1 MSFFGFDTTLPKD
14 RGHSTNAPG
23 FGQAP
28 DPFAGLGRAAQGDDD
43 DVYVAVAARSR
54 RASR

>member
-14 RGHSTNAPG
+14 RGHPAAAPG

-28 DPFAGLGRAAQGDDD
+28 DPFADLSRHRDIEEENDDD
-43 DVYVAVAARSR
+43 A
-54 RASR
+54 